1 MALENYFNRL
11 AWGVAKWKWK
21 CRLVV
26 ILRVPLQAV
35 FLEDL
40 EKVSSQGGRD
50 KGKPSI
56 IAAYSESAR
65 SDISYA
71 GPDFDSKTHHNRSPK
86 EKKRCRLTCL
96 PYQLASWCRFAKE
109 SILFFF
115 PDALALK
122 LLLLPIIFFSQT
134 MTKEAIFTTII

>member
-1 MALENYFNRL
+1 M
-11 AWGVAKWKWK
+11 
-21 CRLVV
+21 VV

-40 EKVSSQGGRD
+40 DQVSSQGGRD

-65 SDISYA
+65 SDISYT

-86 EKKRCRLTCL
+86 DKKNVAALHAYLTSL
-96 PYQLASWCRFAKE
+96 H
-109 SILFFF
+109 
-115 PDALALK
+115 PDAALLK
-122 LLLLPIIFFSQT
+122 
-134 MTKEAIFTTII
+134 